1 MSKLYRTIVW
11 FIIVVFIVSC
21 SGLSAMPEVSIA
33 RHPEPANLSGFHV
46 YTELPAF
53 DPTSMEPF
61 QVDLRSSD
69 LTELDLSKSGD
80 NLLYAS
86 FDSRTQ
92 WPTSDKMPP
101 DFDWQPI
108 METGKDPG
116 LGMRALHAE
125 GITGKGVG
133 IAIIDGTLLVD
144 HIEYLNQIRVYEE
157 PEPIDRGMYARMHGP
172 AVASIA
178 VGKSVGVAPEA
189 DLYYIAVDSCFG
201 FDADFACTA
210 RSVRRIIEINSG
222 LPADRKIRVLS
233 MSVGWG
239 PQSKGYEEFAVAL
252 NEAQAAG
259 IFVISSTLAQTDGWR
274 FIGLGRNSSLADPN
288 NFQSYEPAMPWLDYF
303 YQNRFPANTLWV
315 PMDSRTAAS
324 PTGISDYAFYR
335 EGGISWSIPYLA
347 GMYALAVQV
356 KPDIT
361 PEQFWE
367 TALQTGRTIQLQHD
381 GKDYELGV
389 ILDPRALIEEIK
401 SK

>member
-11 FIIVVFIVSC
+11 FIIVAFIVSC
-21 SGLSAMPEVSIA
+21 SGLSAMPAVSIA

-53 DPTSMEPF
+53 DPTSTEPF

-108 METGKDPG
+108 MEIGKDPG
-116 LGMRALHAE
+116 LGMMALHAE

-133 IAIIDGTLLVD
+133 IAIIDQTLLVD
-144 HIEYLNQIRVYEE
+144 HSEYLDQLRVYEE
-157 PEPIDRGMYARMHGP
+157 PDPIDRGMYARMHGP

-178 VGKSVGVAPEA
+178 VGESVGVAPEA
-189 DLYYIAVDSCFG
+189 DLYFIATSEWNDLSHL
-201 FDADFACTA
+201 ANN
-210 RSVRRIIEINSG
+210 VRRVIEINKT
-222 LPADRKIRVLS
+222 LPADRQIRVLS
-233 MSVGWG
+233 ISYGWMPG
-239 PQSKGYEEFAVAL
+239 QKGYADITAAVS
-252 NEAQAAG
+252 EAKTAG
-259 IFVISSTLAQTDGWR
+259 IFVISSSLSETHGLNFQ
-274 FIGLGRNSSLADPN
+274 GLGRDPLANPN
-288 NFQSYEPAMPWLDYF
+288 EPQSFLPGLWW
-303 YQNRFPANTLWV
+303 QQRFFDQGLPPDTLLV
-315 PMDSRTAAS
+315 PMDSRTTAS
-324 PTGISDYAFYR
+324 PTGTEDYAFYR
-335 EGGISWSIPYLA
+335 QGGWSWSIPYLA

-367 TALQTGRTIQLQHD
+367 TALQTGRTIQLQHN
-381 GKDYELGV
+381 GKDYEFGV